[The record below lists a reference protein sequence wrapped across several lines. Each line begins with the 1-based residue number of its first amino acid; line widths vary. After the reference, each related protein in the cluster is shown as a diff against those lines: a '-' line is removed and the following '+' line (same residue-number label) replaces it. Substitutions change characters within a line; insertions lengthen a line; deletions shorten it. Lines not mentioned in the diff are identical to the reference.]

1 MLESHHDRVLASR
14 GHGGAGHDAGDRYGS
29 AGVRSTRSQRHVAVG
44 PDRRCGAV
52 LGVRSRPG
60 HHSKAE
66 DAWKALQEASRTSRD
81 GGDSTTLL
89 ALFAMREDPVR
100 LFDVVLVL
108 SPAPDAPSWLHPM
121 RRWNVMT
128 AWVRRNSELA
138 TEVRSLAESGLL
150 RRTER
155 GRWWEDMSFYEATGL
170 GRDVAVRNAEVL
182 MAGRIEEE
190 A

>member
-1 MLESHHDRVLASR
+1 MTASWRLVVTIVLSTVLAIDTAALVCVPLGLS
-14 GHGGAGHDAGDRYGS
+14 GTWLA
-29 AGVRSTRSQRHVAVG
+29 VVVAASG
-44 PDRRCGAV
+44 PLWAFVTDWGI
-52 LGVRSRPG
+52 
-60 HHSKAE
+60 SKTE

-89 ALFAMREDPVR
+89 ALFAMRKGPVR

-108 SPAPDAPSWLHPM
+108 SPCPDAPSWLHPM

-138 TEVRSLAESGLL
+138 AEVRRLAESGLL

-182 MAGRIEEE
+182 MASRIEEE

>member
-1 MLESHHDRVLASR
+1 MTASWR
-14 GHGGAGHDAGDRYGS
+14 L
-29 AGVRSTRSQRHVAVG
+29 VVTV
-44 PDRRCGAV
+44 V
-52 LGVRSRPG
+52 LGTMLAIDTAALVCVPLDLSGTWLSVLIGVAGPFWAFVVDRG
-60 HHSKAE
+60 ISKAE